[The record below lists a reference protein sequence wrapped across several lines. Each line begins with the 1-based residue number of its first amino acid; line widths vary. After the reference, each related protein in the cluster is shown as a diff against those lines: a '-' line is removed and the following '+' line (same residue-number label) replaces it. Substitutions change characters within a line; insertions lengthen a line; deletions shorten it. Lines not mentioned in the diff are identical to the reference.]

1 MKAMYINAP
10 GQVEIKDVEMPVR
23 KEGEVLLKLL
33 YGGICGSDLGSYRGT
48 FAYFDYPR
56 IPGHEFSAEV
66 IEADENNAYGIRK
79 GMIVTCNPYFN
90 CGHCYSCQHGTVNAC
105 MDNQTMGCQRDGA
118 FQEYITMPIERVYDG
133 KGMDAKTLAAIE
145 PFCISYHGVS
155 RANVKE
161 GDKVLVVGA
170 GTIGVLAAIA
180 AKAKGASVY
189 ISDVSAGKL
198 EMAKDFGVDGTLLND
213 SPKNFE
219 KRVNEITDGNG
230 FDVTIEAVGLPS
242 TFQNCIDACCFG
254 GRMVLIGVGK
264 KNLDFNFTLIQKK
277 ELNVYGSRNALKK
290 DFLELIDITE
300 NEAEETY
307 LSSLETEAD
316 FFASAF
322 LIDDLTD
329 ELKAE
334 VVDMYKQVYAKAK
347 YTVDTATEVD
357 DSTFGVKV
365 TVEPL
370 DVFDRVAEALWG
382 DTPDAR
388 AEALYSQDVDSMT
401 DEEYAAYDA
410 EWCRLV
416 IDLTLEKLPEAEYL
430 EAQSKVVQITLGDD
444 NYWSLDEQDFS
455 DLDWLI
461 LDYNF

>member
-1 MKAMYINAP
+1 M
-10 GQVEIKDVEMPVR
+10 R
-23 KEGEVLLKLL
+23 KIWKRVTAAALSLTFVLSLSAC
-33 YGGICGSDLGSYRGT
+33 GGGL
-48 FAYFDYPR
+48 
-56 IPGHEFSAEV
+56 SADDATTYV
-66 IEADENNAYGIRK
+66 QGILDENYK
-79 GMIVTCNPYFN
+79 G
-90 CGHCYSCQHGTVNAC
+90 
-105 MDNQTMGCQRDGA
+105 
-118 FQEYITMPIERVYDG
+118 VYD
-133 KGMDAKTLAAIE
+133 
-145 PFCISYHGVS
+145 P
-155 RANVKE
+155 
-161 GDKVLVVGA
+161 
-170 GTIGVLAAIA
+170 
-180 AKAKGASVY
+180 
-189 ISDVSAGKL
+189 
-198 EMAKDFGVDGTLLND
+198 
-213 SPKNFE
+213 
-219 KRVNEITDGNG
+219 
-230 FDVTIEAVGLPS
+230 
-242 TFQNCIDACCFG
+242 
-254 GRMVLIGVGK
+254 
-264 KNLDFNFTLIQKK
+264 
-277 ELNVYGSRNALKK
+277 

-307 LSSLETEAD
+307 
-316 FFASAF
+316 
-322 LIDDLTD
+322 
-329 ELKAE
+329 KAE

-357 DSTFGVKV
+357 DGTFGVKV

>member
-1 MKAMYINAP
+1 
-10 GQVEIKDVEMPVR
+10 
-23 KEGEVLLKLL
+23 
-33 YGGICGSDLGSYRGT
+33 
-48 FAYFDYPR
+48 
-56 IPGHEFSAEV
+56 
-66 IEADENNAYGIRK
+66 
-79 GMIVTCNPYFN
+79 
-90 CGHCYSCQHGTVNAC
+90 
-105 MDNQTMGCQRDGA
+105 
-118 FQEYITMPIERVYDG
+118 
-133 KGMDAKTLAAIE
+133 
-145 PFCISYHGVS
+145 
-155 RANVKE
+155 
-161 GDKVLVVGA
+161 
-170 GTIGVLAAIA
+170 
-180 AKAKGASVY
+180 
-189 ISDVSAGKL
+189 
-198 EMAKDFGVDGTLLND
+198 MAKDIGVDGTLLND
-213 SPKNFE
+213 SPENFE

-230 FDVTIEAVGLPS
+230 FGVTIEAVGLPS

-322 LIDDLTD
+322 LIADLTD

-334 VVDMYKQVYAKAK
+334 VVDMYKQVYAKAQ

>member
-1 MKAMYINAP
+1 M
-10 GQVEIKDVEMPVR
+10 R
-23 KEGEVLLKLL
+23 KIWKRVTAAALSLTFVLSLSAC
-33 YGGICGSDLGSYRGT
+33 GGGL
-48 FAYFDYPR
+48 
-56 IPGHEFSAEV
+56 SADDATTYV
-66 IEADENNAYGIRK
+66 QGILDENYK
-79 GMIVTCNPYFN
+79 G
-90 CGHCYSCQHGTVNAC
+90 
-105 MDNQTMGCQRDGA
+105 
-118 FQEYITMPIERVYDG
+118 VYD
-133 KGMDAKTLAAIE
+133 
-145 PFCISYHGVS
+145 P
-155 RANVKE
+155 
-161 GDKVLVVGA
+161 
-170 GTIGVLAAIA
+170 
-180 AKAKGASVY
+180 
-189 ISDVSAGKL
+189 
-198 EMAKDFGVDGTLLND
+198 
-213 SPKNFE
+213 
-219 KRVNEITDGNG
+219 
-230 FDVTIEAVGLPS
+230 
-242 TFQNCIDACCFG
+242 
-254 GRMVLIGVGK
+254 
-264 KNLDFNFTLIQKK
+264 
-277 ELNVYGSRNALKK
+277 

-307 LSSLETEAD
+307 LSSLETEA
-316 FFASAF
+316 
-322 LIDDLTD
+322 
-329 ELKAE
+329 
-334 VVDMYKQVYAKAK
+334 VDMYKQVYAKAK

>member
-1 MKAMYINAP
+1 M
-10 GQVEIKDVEMPVR
+10 R
-23 KEGEVLLKLL
+23 KIWKRVTAAALSLTFVLSLSAC
-33 YGGICGSDLGSYRGT
+33 GGGGL
-48 FAYFDYPR
+48 
-56 IPGHEFSAEV
+56 SADDATTYV
-66 IEADENNAYGIRK
+66 QGILDENYK
-79 GMIVTCNPYFN
+79 G
-90 CGHCYSCQHGTVNAC
+90 
-105 MDNQTMGCQRDGA
+105 
-118 FQEYITMPIERVYDG
+118 VYD
-133 KGMDAKTLAAIE
+133 
-145 PFCISYHGVS
+145 P
-155 RANVKE
+155 
-161 GDKVLVVGA
+161 
-170 GTIGVLAAIA
+170 
-180 AKAKGASVY
+180 
-189 ISDVSAGKL
+189 
-198 EMAKDFGVDGTLLND
+198 
-213 SPKNFE
+213 
-219 KRVNEITDGNG
+219 
-230 FDVTIEAVGLPS
+230 
-242 TFQNCIDACCFG
+242 
-254 GRMVLIGVGK
+254 
-264 KNLDFNFTLIQKK
+264 
-277 ELNVYGSRNALKK
+277 

-334 VVDMYKQVYAKAK
+334 V
-347 YTVDTATEVD
+347 VDTATEVD

>member
-1 MKAMYINAP
+1 M
-10 GQVEIKDVEMPVR
+10 R
-23 KEGEVLLKLL
+23 KIWKRVTAAALSLTFVLSLSAC
-33 YGGICGSDLGSYRGT
+33 GGGL
-48 FAYFDYPR
+48 
-56 IPGHEFSAEV
+56 SADDATTYV
-66 IEADENNAYGIRK
+66 QGILDENYK
-79 GMIVTCNPYFN
+79 G
-90 CGHCYSCQHGTVNAC
+90 
-105 MDNQTMGCQRDGA
+105 
-118 FQEYITMPIERVYDG
+118 VYDP
-133 KGMDAKTLAAIE
+133 D
-145 PFCISYHGVS
+145 
-155 RANVKE
+155 
-161 GDKVLVVGA
+161 
-170 GTIGVLAAIA
+170 
-180 AKAKGASVY
+180 
-189 ISDVSAGKL
+189 
-198 EMAKDFGVDGTLLND
+198 
-213 SPKNFE
+213 
-219 KRVNEITDGNG
+219 
-230 FDVTIEAVGLPS
+230 
-242 TFQNCIDACCFG
+242 
-254 GRMVLIGVGK
+254 
-264 KNLDFNFTLIQKK
+264 
-277 ELNVYGSRNALKK
+277 
-290 DFLELIDITE
+290 
-300 NEAEETY
+300 
-307 LSSLETEAD
+307 
-316 FFASAF
+316 F